1 MGQGQKS
8 RVASGWE
15 DRMNV
20 RALVAALVLACSGA
34 AAQDAFPTK
43 TIKVIVPVPAGS
55 SADLLARIYGK
66 GLEKKWGQPVVIENR
81 VGASHNIG
89 ADAAFKSQP
98 DGYTLMTAPPPSLA
112 INQYLFAKL
121 PYDPLAFVPVTV
133 LAEVPNV
140 LVVRPGLG
148 VTDIKSL
155 VALIKS
161 KPGQI
166 TYGSTGIGSTLHL
179 SVEAFKAQTGSNLLH
194 VPYTGVPALI
204 TEMLAGRIDMTIVNL
219 VDVYTYVQAGSLK
232 ALGVG
237 TERASDELPGV
248 PTIASELP
256 GYYSTAWFAVAAPPK
271 TPPALVEKISA
282 AIREVLGDAEGK
294 QLMRNIH
301 AAPVLNTPAE
311 AAAFI
316 RKDSERWR
324 DVIKANNIQAE

>member
-1 MGQGQKS
+1 MKF
-8 RVASGWE
+8 R
-15 DRMNV
+15 
-20 RALVAALVLACSGA
+20 LIAAAVLFACSGVS
-34 AAQDAFPTK
+34 AQEAFPTRP
-43 TIKVIVPVPAGS
+43 IKVIVPVPAGS

-66 GLEKKWGQPVVIENR
+66 GLETKWGQPVVIENR

-89 ADAAFKSQP
+89 ADAAFKSPP

-121 PYDPLAFVPVTV
+121 PYDPMSFIPVTV

-140 LVVRPGLG
+140 LVVRPGLP
-148 VTDIKSL
+148 VTDMKSL
-155 VALIKS
+155 IALAKS
-161 KPGQI
+161 KPGEI
-166 TYGSTGIGSTLHL
+166 TYGSTGVGSTLHL
-179 SVEAFKAQTGSNLLH
+179 SVEAFKAQTEIKLLH
-194 VPYTGVPALI
+194 VPYTGVPALM
-204 TEMLAGRIDMTIVNL
+204 TEMLAGRIDITIVNL
-219 VDVYTYVQAGSLK
+219 VDAYTYLQAGSLK

-237 TERASDELPGV
+237 TEKPWDELPGV

-271 TPPALVEKISA
+271 TPTETVEKMSA
-282 AIREVLGDAEGK
+282 AIREVLGNPEGQK
-294 QLMRNIH
+294 LVRNIH

-324 DVIKANNIQAE
+324 EVIRANNITAE